1 MTKATTAEGDDIRR
15 SLSWVLSR
23 RGILQVKTDS
33 LVCGSWTIPYSEISE
48 AVLFS
53 LRGVVFPGYVL
64 RVKSGNQ
71 IYQFGLNPGRFW
83 RGDLPFETRCSVPP
97 FVSFLLDTSST
108 FCGNGWLRFPNKS
121 GHRKSVFDRQHR
133 FQQYPHQH
141 TQQTDPR
148 RNQIS
153 VCDSHEMG
161 WMRVACATRG
171 GELVLEKSNYRVTDW
186 K

>member
-83 RGDLPFETRCSVPP
+83 RGDLPFECQRDSTRIRYSMFSTAVRI
-97 FVSFLLDTSST
+97 FLVGYIVYILWQ
-108 FCGNGWLRFPNKS
+108 WLAAIP
-121 GHRKSVFDRQHR
+121 Q
-133 FQQYPHQH
+133 
-141 TQQTDPR
+141 
-148 RNQIS
+148 
-153 VCDSHEMG
+153 
-161 WMRVACATRG
+161 
-171 GELVLEKSNYRVTDW
+171 
-186 K
+186 